1 LREVEAQKAAEKQAE
16 DNEASARVHEARD
29 AIAHRDTDGED
40 APPVS
45 EKRKKGS
52 PRRRDLTV
60 LILFG
65 IVAAAGIAFYWLA
78 QRPTKA
84 QPAPAP
90 SASAPAARMPVHVTL
105 PHPSQPAA
113 PAPVTTVAPES
124 TMGLRPAEPGSAPYP
139 GAPTVNVAVP
149 PAAPAEAAPAQ
160 PAPAK
165 PAPAKPAP
173 AKPAPKKAESAD
185 PYG

>member
-16 DNEASARVHEARD
+16 ENEASARVHEARE
-29 AIAHRDTDGED
+29 AIAHRDADGED

-52 PRRRDLTV
+52 PRRRDFTL

-65 IVAAAGIAFYWLA
+65 IVATAGIAFYWLA

-84 QPAPAP
+84 EPAPAP
-90 SASAPAARMPVHVTL
+90 SASAPAGRMPVHVTL
-105 PHPSQPAA
+105 PHPTQPPS

-124 TMGLRPAEPGSAPYP
+124 TDLPPP
-139 GAPTVNVAVP
+139 VAVP
-149 PAAPAEAAPAQ
+149 PATPAEPAAAQPAPEK

-173 AKPAPKKAESAD
+173 AKQPPKKAESGD